1 MTDIVRPQ
9 GHLGGKTPES
19 QFFAIATLLA
29 GIPTEGVVDVEAI
42 ASWPGIMLDVA
53 VKHAASYWNG
63 GSGRHFL
70 VAGYH
75 DSDVAEERFALPRLH
90 NNYGLA
96 RTTGLHTQVHA
107 RHAGEQA
114 EWLADKVVEL
124 GIESLALSIPSFHMA
139 RGYLTTIESLR
150 RRGVMIPIIPIP
162 PKVSPFEHCVLNV
175 APEGKRDKCELDV
188 IHAEANPRMK
198 NYQNPKADG
207 TPGDVA
213 TDEFFYD
220 YLGWLYGQQI
230 VTDYTMKGMP

>member
-1 MTDIVRPQ
+1 MTDIIRPQ

-19 QFFAIATLLA
+19 QFFAIATLLG

-42 ASWPGIMLDVA
+42 AAWPGIMLDAA

-75 DSDVAEERFALPRLH
+75 DAVPAEEIFGSRYLC
-90 NNYGLA
+90 NNYGLV
-96 RTTGLHTQVHA
+96 RTRNIHTQVHA

-124 GIESLALSIPSFHMA
+124 GIESLALSIPNFHMA

-150 RRGVMIPIIPIP
+150 RRGVMIPIIPIIP
-162 PKVSPFEHCVLNV
+162 RVSPFEHCVLNA
-175 APEGKRDKCELDV
+175 APGGARDKCELDV
-188 IHAEANPRMK
+188 IHAEANPRMM
-198 NYQNPKADG
+198 NYQKAKADG
-207 TPGDVA
+207 SPGDVA

-220 YLGWLYGQQI
+220 YLKWLYEQQ
-230 VTDYTMKGMP
+230 VVADYVMKGTP